1 MRPLGVQRKARAKRQ
16 AKNISRLEVTR
27 FSAKGPRR
35 MGDQH
40 FQCGRILSGLV
51 LYEVDGHVHE

>member
-1 MRPLGVQRKARAKRQ
+1 
-16 AKNISRLEVTR
+16 
-27 FSAKGPRR
+27 